1 MIAGPINEDEDSES
15 QRKPARRRKRKNGS
29 QLQSLMKAFEHDPHW
44 SKETLL
50 MLSVK
55 TGLTEAQVY
64 KWGWD

>member
-1 MIAGPINEDEDSES
+1 MI
-15 QRKPARRRKRKNGS
+15 RKRKRKTPN
-29 QLQSLMKAFEHDPHW
+29 QLNELASYFNADPHW

-50 MLSVK
+50 AIALR